1 MTRTV
6 DHSSGAAPERRA
18 EPAVL
23 YLSAL
28 LRRAAVDAKGES
40 LGRLADVIVQ
50 LRGQDYPLVTGL
62 VADLGGRQV
71 FLPAGAVLTWH
82 ADRLELASARLDLR
96 RFERRG
102 GEVLLRADILGHRLI
117 DVDAAR
123 LVRAYDARLVP
134 SSDGWVLSG
143 LDVHR
148 AGWLHLRSHDRHDCR
163 DWKVFEALIGHQPS
177 VLVRAPL
184 GRLRRLSGRR
194 SPPCWDTTR
203 RPRAA

>member
-1 MTRTV
+1 MTRTA
-6 DHSSGAAPERRA
+6 DHSSGAAPERRT

-71 FLPAGAVLTWH
+71 FLPAGAVLAWH

-96 RFERRG
+96 RAGRG
-102 GEVLLRADILGHRLI
+102 RF
-117 DVDAAR
+117 
-123 LVRAYDARLVP
+123 
-134 SSDGWVLSG
+134 DGW
-143 LDVHR
+143 
-148 AGWLHLRSHDRHDCR
+148 LRHSARRHSR
-163 DWKVFEALIGHQPS
+163 
-177 VLVRAPL
+177 
-184 GRLRRLSGRR
+184 
-194 SPPCWDTTR
+194 
-203 RPRAA
+203 RAAPPAVARR